1 MWLLEWPEE
10 NKKKEG
16 TLLAQEL
23 VWQKEAASFLHLV
36 PISCQGICLTSF
48 ALVPPFQTLIL
59 FYRKILFLIMCIV
72 SIVWLCVCMCRCTC
86 SSEELDPLEWEL

>member
-23 VWQKEAASFLHLV
+23 VWQKEAVSFLHLV
-36 PISCQGICLTSF
+36 PIYCQGVCLTSF
-48 ALVPPFQTLIL
+48 ALVPP
-59 FYRKILFLIMCIV
+59 
-72 SIVWLCVCMCRCTC
+72 S
-86 SSEELDPLEWEL
+86 